1 MKNLDCRGLA
11 CPGPVIQV
19 KKTLEETP
27 HGASFSIDLDSEVSR
42 DNVRRFAESRGAG
55 VSVQEG
61 AGGSTRLVITVP
73 LDTETRGSA
82 YANAHRPAS
91 PFAKATEDKAADKRG
106 DTEKKPPVV
115 FIASETIGEG
125 DDKLG
130 RILMEGFINTLP
142 EQDRIPDKILFMNAG
157 VKFTLQSSAVSGTL
171 KKLTDRGCEIL
182 VCGTCLEFFSLTDK
196 LSVGTVSNM
205 FDIQGALLEADSVIK
220 I

>member
-42 DNVRRFAESRGAG
+42 DNVRRFAESRGAE

-61 AGGSTRLVITVP
+61 ADGSTRLTIKTP
-73 LDTETRGSA
+73 LDAETRG
-82 YANAHRPAS
+82 
-91 PFAKATEDKAADKRG
+91 RG
-106 DTEKKPPVV
+106 DAGKRPPVV

-130 RILMEGFINTLP
+130 RILMEGFINTLL
-142 EQDRIPDKILFMNAG
+142 EQDRIPDRILFMNAG
-157 VKFTLQSSAVSGTL
+157 VKFTIQASAVSDTL
-171 KKLTDRGCEIL
+171 KKLTDRGCKIL

-205 FDIQGALLEADSVIK
+205 FDIQGALLEATSVVRP
-220 I
+220 

>member
-42 DNVRRFAESRGAG
+42 DNVRRFAESRGAE

-61 AGGSTRLVITVP
+61 AEGAVRLVITAP
-73 LDTETRGSA
+73 AAPETG
-82 YANAHRPAS
+82 
-91 PFAKATEDKAADKRG
+91 KRG
-106 DTEKKPPVV
+106 KGEKGERSPVV

-130 RILMEGFINTLP
+130 RILMEGFINTLL
-142 EQDRIPDKILFMNAG
+142 EQDRIPDRILFMNAG
-157 VKFTLQSSAVSGTL
+157 VKFTIQASAVSDTL

-205 FDIQGALLEADSVIK
+205 FDIQGAMLEATSVVRP
-220 I
+220 

>member
-19 KKTLEETP
+19 KKNLEETP

-61 AGGSTRLVITVP
+61 ADGSTRLTIKAP
-73 LDTETRGSA
+73 LDAETRG
-82 YANAHRPAS
+82 
-91 PFAKATEDKAADKRG
+91 RG
-106 DTEKKPPVV
+106 DAGKRSPVV

-130 RILMEGFINTLP
+130 RILMEGFINTLL
-142 EQDRIPDKILFMNAG
+142 EQDRIPDRILFMNAG
-157 VKFTLQSSAVSGTL
+157 VKFTIQASAVSDTL

-182 VCGTCLEFFSLTDK
+182 VCGTCLKFFSLTDK

-205 FDIQGALLEADSVIK
+205 FDIQGAMLEATSVVRP
-220 I
+220 

>member
-61 AGGSTRLVITVP
+61 ADGSTRLTIKAP
-73 LDTETRGSA
+73 LDAETRG
-82 YANAHRPAS
+82 
-91 PFAKATEDKAADKRG
+91 RG

-130 RILMEGFINTLP
+130 RILMEGFINTLL
-142 EQDRIPDKILFMNAG
+142 EQDRIPDRILFMNAG
-157 VKFTLQSSAVSGTL
+157 VKFTIQASAVTDTL

-205 FDIQGALLEADSVIK
+205 FDIQGALLEATSVITP
-220 I
+220 

>member
-19 KKTLEETP
+19 KKNLEEIP

-42 DNVRRFAESRGAG
+42 DNVRRFAESRGAE

-61 AGGSTRLVITVP
+61 AEGAVRLVITAP
-73 LDTETRGSA
+73 AAPETG
-82 YANAHRPAS
+82 
-91 PFAKATEDKAADKRG
+91 KRG
-106 DTEKKPPVV
+106 NGETGNKPPVI
-115 FIASETIGEG
+115 FIAGETVGSG

-130 RILMEGFINTLP
+130 RILMEGFINTLL
-142 EQDRIPDKILFMNAG
+142 EQDRIPDRILFMNAG
-157 VKFTLQSSAVSGTL
+157 VKFTIQASAVSDTL

-205 FDIQGALLEADSVIK
+205 FDIQGALLEATSVVRP
-220 I
+220 

>member
-19 KKTLEETP
+19 KKTLDETP
-27 HGASFSIDLDSEVSR
+27 HGASFSIDLDSEASK

-61 AGGSTRLVITVP
+61 AEGAVRLVITAP
-73 LDTETRGSA
+73 AAPETG
-82 YANAHRPAS
+82 
-91 PFAKATEDKAADKRG
+91 KRG
-106 DTEKKPPVV
+106 NGETGNRPSVV
-115 FIASETIGEG
+115 FIAAETIGEG

-142 EQDRIPDKILFMNAG
+142 EQDRAPERILFMNAG
-157 VKFTLQSSAVSGTL
+157 VKFTIQGSTVLDSL
-171 KKLTDRGCEIL
+171 KKMIDRGCEIL
-182 VCGTCLEFFSLTDK
+182 VCGTCLDFFSLTDK

-205 FDIQGALLEADSVIK
+205 FDIQGALLEATSVISP
-220 I
+220 